1 MLVSHSACLC
11 VHCWIALLNAIVTLW
26 QLVLAVMITP
36 FGRASHCT
44 LYRKFMFIWSMIFT
58 LFLLLFFFLFFFFL
72 CNFLSHIPF
81 SLIECSRQILT
92 VSCIFWWLL
101 HVMCY
106 KEWVVQRFNGLSH
119 VEDTSKGS
127 QPQMP
132 VFCFNLLFL
141 LRYHIRDL

>member
-58 LFLLLFFFLFFFFL
+58 LFLLLFFFHFFFFV
-72 CNFLSHIPF
+72 IF
-81 SLIECSRQILT
+81 SLI
-92 VSCIFWWLL
+92 F
-101 HVMCY
+101 
-106 KEWVVQRFNGLSH
+106 
-119 VEDTSKGS
+119 
-127 QPQMP
+127 
-132 VFCFNLLFL
+132 LFL
-141 LRYHIRDL
+141 WLNVLGKFLQLAVFSDDCFMSCVTKNELFRGLMDLVTLKTQVKGVNLRCQCSVVIFYFF